1 VATKGGAV
9 PPASTPALELRGVR
23 KRFGRRQPWVLDGV
37 DLIVVPGEVVQIAGT
52 NGSGKSTLLRVAA
65 GLVRPAG
72 GSVERRGRATF
83 APERAPAAAPM
94 TVATYLGHQARLQGL
109 AWSDVARAVG
119 EVVARHRLEPVA
131 AVRVDELSKGW
142 TQRTLLAQALLAE
155 PDVVFLDEPWSGV
168 DAVGHEH
175 AQAMIDEA
183 RAAGRAIVL
192 TSHEPVG
199 RLEVR
204 RLRLVDGRLVED
216 EPPPTPVAGWRRVNV
231 RSRRGDAALPPGV
244 LDHPGVLGADPVGGE
259 VVVQLRDDAAGDDA
273 LARLL
278 DAGWT
283 PVRIDGSG
291 P

>member
-1 VATKGGAV
+1 V
-9 PPASTPALELRGVR
+9 PLASTSALELRGVR

-37 DLIVVPGEVVQIAGT
+37 DLTVVPGEVVQIAGT

-65 GLVRPAG
+65 GLVRSAG
-72 GSVERRGRATF
+72 GTVERRGRATF
-83 APERAPAAAPM
+83 VPERPPLAAPM
-94 TVATYLGHQARLQGL
+94 TVAAYLGHQARLQGL
-109 AWSDVARAVG
+109 AWSDAAGAVD
-119 EVVARHRLEPVA
+119 EVVARHRLEPVV

-168 DAVGHEH
+168 DAAGHEH
-175 AQAMIDEA
+175 AEAVIDEA

-192 TSHEPVG
+192 TSHEPIP

-204 RLRLVDGRLVED
+204 RLRLVDGRLIDDQRPAAPLV
-216 EPPPTPVAGWRRVNV
+216 GWRRVGV
-231 RSRRGDAALPPGV
+231 RSRQGDVAVPPSV
-244 LDHPGVLGADPVGGE
+244 LDHPGVLGVEPVGRE
-259 VVVQLRDDAAGDDA
+259 VVVQLRDDATGDDA